1 MPLETATVTA
11 TPISTAAQEQLFS
24 GAHTPQAFTDEPVS
38 AAQIDEIYE
47 LTKWAPTA
55 FNAQPLRILIVQ
67 SDDARARLLQHVS
80 GPNQAKVE
88 QAPLTVILAADTNF
102 HDHMHRTTP
111 HFAGAR
117 DMFLDDAKRETFA
130 RSQSWLQA
138 GYFIIGIRAAGLT
151 AGPMTGYNA
160 AGLDEDLLAGTGL
173 KSIALINVGHADADK
188 MRPRGMRFD
197 KEEAVRTI

>member
-1 MPLETATVTA
+1 MPIATTAPISS
-11 TPISTAAQEQLFS
+11 PISTQAQAQLFTE
-24 GAHTPQAFTDEPVS
+24 AHTPQAFTDEPVNT
-38 AAQIDEIYE
+38 AQIEEIYE

-55 FNAQPLRILIVQ
+55 FNAQPLRVIIVQ
-67 SDDARARLLQHVS
+67 SADAKERLLQHVS
-80 GPNQAKVE
+80 GPNRTKVE

-102 HDHMHRTTP
+102 HDEMHRTTP

-117 DMFLDDAKRETFA
+117 DMFLDDDRRESFA

-138 GYFIIGIRAAGLT
+138 GYFIIGVRAVGLA

-173 KSIALINVGHADADK
+173 KSIALVNVGHADLDM